1 VSAPGRSEALMHRS
15 AQRGGSLSAMA
26 AELAPSRTLSLA
38 QQRTLLWADERQHVY
53 ALMVAPKVPGL
64 RERLAQA
71 DVDDWD
77 GLWTGELD
85 AEERAAAPLF
95 VTLKR
100 ESAFTDWLLIDAA
113 RGFGPWGA
121 LAQSR
126 LPFLAMRAHA
136 RSLCKAQL
144 PNGQAIRIDWMDPE
158 VMEALLPLAAPDQL
172 ERVYA
177 GFDALVTLGTD
188 RWTRWSMSGARLA
201 RETTGVA

>member
-1 VSAPGRSEALMHRS
+1 
-15 AQRGGSLSAMA
+15 MA
-26 AELAPSRTLSLA
+26 AVEPPPLRTLSLA
-38 QQRTLLWADERQHVY
+38 QQRESLWADTRHQVY
-53 ALMVAPKVPGL
+53 AFMVAPKVPAL

-85 AEERAAAPLF
+85 PEERVAAPLL

-100 ESAFTDWLLIDAA
+100 ESAFTDWLLVEAA
-113 RGFGPWGA
+113 RGFGRWGA

-126 LPFLAMRAHA
+126 LPFLAMRTHA
-136 RSLCKAQL
+136 RALCKAQL

-158 VMEALLPLAAPDQL
+158 VLEALLPLSAPDQL

-177 GFDALVTLGTD
+177 GFDALVTLGAD
-188 RWTRWSMSGARLA
+188 RWTRWSVSAARLV